1 MALKAVIPEIG
12 DRGFADKTAANRG
25 DMRPFSNSFVP
36 ETEVMQRARSRGK
49 EIGTYDTTPAVGSL
63 LRYLT
68 NLVGAHSIV
77 EVGTGAGVSGLWI
90 FQSLA
95 HKGLLTSIDDE
106 VENAKLAKQAFEEA
120 GINAARYR
128 LITGNSR
135 EVVGKLADSLYD
147 IFILRSN
154 SDLLENVE
162 NAYRSLRPGG
172 ILVIDRAL
180 LAGKVAD
187 PTQRD
192 PETIAYKE
200 VIKVIK
206 ESENWLPLLLPVG
219 DGVLVATKVNSTV
232 NSLG

>member
-1 MALKAVIPEIG
+1 MDFRIVIPEIG
-12 DRGFADKTAANRG
+12 DKAFAERLLANRG
-25 DMRPFSNSFVP
+25 DMKPYSNSFVP
-36 ETEVMQRARSRGK
+36 ETEIMQRARARGVD
-49 EIGTYDTTPAVGSL
+49 IGTYDITPAVGSL
-63 LRYLT
+63 LRYITHLI
-68 NLVGAHSIV
+68 GAHAIV

-95 HKGLLTSIDDE
+95 QKGLLTSIDDE
-106 VENAKLAKQAFEEA
+106 VENAKLAKQAFDEA
-120 GINAARYR
+120 GINASRYR

-135 EVVGKLADSLYD
+135 EIVGKLADSLYD
-147 IFILRSN
+147 IFVLRRS
-154 SDLLENVE
+154 SDLLESVE

-172 ILVIDRAL
+172 VLVIDRAL

-206 ESENWLPLLLPVG
+206 ESPNQWLPMLLPVG
-219 DGVLVATKVNSTV
+219 DGVLIATKVE
-232 NSLG
+232 SLG

>member
-1 MALKAVIPEIG
+1 MIPEIG
-12 DRGFADKTAANRG
+12 DKAFAERLLANRG
-25 DMRPFSNSFVP
+25 DMKPYSNSFVP
-36 ETEVMQRARSRGK
+36 ETEIMQRARARGVD
-49 EIGTYDTTPAVGSL
+49 IGTYDTTPAVGSL
-63 LRYLT
+63 LRYITHLI
-68 NLVGAHSIV
+68 GAHAIV

-95 HKGLLTSIDDE
+95 QKGLLTSIDDE
-106 VENAKLAKQAFEEA
+106 VENAKLAKQAFDEA
-120 GINAARYR
+120 GINASRYR

-135 EVVGKLADSLYD
+135 EIVGKLADSLYD
-147 IFILRSN
+147 IFVLRRS
-154 SDLLENVE
+154 SDLLESVE

-172 ILVIDRAL
+172 VLIIDRAL

-206 ESENWLPLLLPVG
+206 ESPNQWLPMLLPVG
-219 DGVLVATKVNSTV
+219 DGVLIATKVE
-232 NSLG
+232 SLG